1 MRRLLL
7 VFALAALGTAALA
20 TGAFAKEGGVE
31 LSSTPFG
38 LGPGDPWNGTLTVFS
53 ADEAALN
60 LKERPSISIL
70 NLDTGETQTFPTR
83 PAKVPTTAH
92 SQSFLFEVTFPT
104 AGRYRYTASDGISDR
119 EYDFPIVR
127 IVGDAPVPIAGPP
140 AGDTSGFPVW
150 PLVGGL
156 AGAAALALAVLAVRS
171 KRFAH

>member
-7 VFALAALGTAALA
+7 VFSLAALGAAALA

-53 ADEAALN
+53 EEGSN
-60 LKERPSISIL
+60 LDLVASPTITIR
-70 NLDTGETQTFPTR
+70 NLDTGETQTFAAK
-83 PAKVPTTAH
+83 PAKVPTTETT
-92 SQSFLFEVTFPT
+92 QSFVFEAVFPT
-104 AGRYRYTASDGISDR
+104 AGRYRYTVSDGVSDR
-119 EYDFPIVR
+119 QYDFPIVR
-127 IVGDAPVPIAGPP
+127 IVGDSAVPIAGPP

-171 KRFAH
+171 RRFAH